1 MTRWSCRSSS
11 RTSTAVHLVVGGSE
25 HHRFMH
31 DAAQEAFRLTAELN
45 ATYRTPE
52 QVRDIISRLT
62 GTVVDESVTVFPPF
76 HSEFGKNLHLGKDVF
91 INLGCRFQDTGG
103 ITIGDGTLIGHGST
117 LTTLNHAIDPARRAD
132 MRPAPVVIGRN
143 VWLGAG
149 VTVVPGSPSA
159 TAPSSARVP
168 SSPRTSQPTPSWRV
182 SRRGSSARPATT
194 RHPRRDRA
202 DSGGQSAM
210 STTRRGGSVSVKTR
224 NGRSSPSTPAKTWV

>member
-1 MTRWSCRSSS
+1 MELQEFL
-11 RTSTAVHLVVGGSE
+11 AHVDGGHLVVGGSE

-132 MRPAPVVIGRN
+132 MRPAPVVIGRH

-149 VTVVPGSPSA
+149 VTVVPGVTIGDGAVIGAGSVVTKDVAADTIVAGVPA
-159 TAPSSARVP
+159 RLIRATGYDTAP
-168 SSPRTSQPTPSWRV
+168 TP
-182 SRRGSSARPATT
+182 
-194 RHPRRDRA
+194 
-202 DSGGQSAM
+202 
-210 STTRRGGSVSVKTR
+210 
-224 NGRSSPSTPAKTWV
+224 